1 MPPHSWADWD
11 ADGSKTTAD
20 KALVQ
25 KMEKA
30 SSVSARWGT
39 VRALK
44 RIVSLSKTV
53 SEENETTEST
63 SNSAPEPD
71 LKLSTRVKGGDR
83 RTQQQQKLREAQA
96 AAKSTKKRR
105 GSAWQEADF
114 SEAGSMRRHLE
125 GLDESD
131 DRPAC

>member
-1 MPPHSWADWD
+1 MTYLLLGQCLNPVPPHSWADWD

-44 RIVSLSKTV
+44 RIVSLSKT
-53 SEENETTEST
+53 ESAAPLT
-63 SNSAPEPD
+63 LNSAPEPD

-96 AAKSTKKRR
+96 AAKSTKKRV
-105 GSAWQEADF
+105 SM
-114 SEAGSMRRHLE
+114 AGGRLQRSR
-125 GLDESD
+125 
-131 DRPAC
+131 